1 MEPTMNP
8 AAADPSASTASTTT
22 NPTAAQ
28 GQTYDAPR
36 NDSTASEGS
45 LTGVT
50 NSIANVAGNSISEAK
65 NKLTAVASNESVQSV
80 WEQVRS
86 RATGRNN
93 ETQEVDT
100 SPNQDEIDLIDNMD
114 KEKIAE
120 FLRERNRSDVRLPKR
135 R

>member
-1 MEPTMNP
+1 MEPTMNS
-8 AAADPSASTASTTT
+8 AAADPSASTTT

-28 GQTYDAPR
+28 GQAYDAPR
-36 NDSTASEGS
+36 NGSTASEGS

>member
-1 MEPTMNP
+1 MEPAMNS

-28 GQTYDAPR
+28 GQAYDTPR

-86 RATGRNN
+86 MATGRNN

-100 SPNQDEIDLIDNMD
+100 SPDQDEVDLIDNMD